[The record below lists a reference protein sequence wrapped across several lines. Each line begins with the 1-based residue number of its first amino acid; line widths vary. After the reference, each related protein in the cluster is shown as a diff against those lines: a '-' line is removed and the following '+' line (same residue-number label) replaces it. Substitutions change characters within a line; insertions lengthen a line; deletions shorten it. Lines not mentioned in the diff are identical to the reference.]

1 MDLSQDLRDW
11 IKLTDDER
19 HFISYVLAF
28 FAASDGIV
36 LENLSTRFMA
46 GECVGW
52 VGGVLCWALQ
62 ALVLLL
68 PVWLNAAAAYTSA
81 LHLAHSSL
89 CPTSAMPA
97 SIRPCAS
104 SSHPSSPAGEH
115 SAGTSLHSGTD

>member
-46 GECVGW
+46 GGLAERAVQG
-52 VGGVLCWALQ
+52 
-62 ALVLLL
+62 
-68 PVWLNAAAAYTSA
+68 NAAAAACLAQCCCRLHQRLALRTQPACMHLSPRDYT
-81 LHLAHSSL
+81 LPITLEI
-89 CPTSAMPA
+89 C
-97 SIRPCAS
+97 I
-104 SSHPSSPAGEH
+104 AGVRLTICRH
-115 SAGTSLHSGTD
+115 FLQL